1 MQPDQARQLID
12 SQLEALSEALAAG
25 QSDRLQAFLATMAR
39 FHRYSL
45 GNTLLIMVQ
54 SPEATHVAGFATWL
68 KLGRAVRKG
77 EKGIAILVP
86 IRPKAQAEDEKEKPD
101 AKAKAKD
108 GEEDE
113 RPVRF
118 KVGYV
123 FDVSQTEGDELPSL
137 ARPEGDPGQF
147 LPQLRNLVS
156 DMEIA
161 LEYRDDLGGAD
172 GLSSG
177 GLIAIRQG
185 LSPAEE
191 FSTLVHELAHEKLH
205 KGEGRV
211 GTTKRS
217 RELEAEA
224 VACVVSQGV
233 GLLAEPAS
241 SDYIQ
246 LYGGDKDALAASLF
260 KIRDA
265 AASILAALD
274 AGAFD

>member
-54 SPEATHVAGFATWL
+54 SPDATHVAGFATWL

-86 IRPKAQAEDEKEKPD
+86 IRPKAQVEDEKEQPE
-101 AKAKAKD
+101 AKATD
-108 GEEDE
+108 GEEEE

-118 KVGYV
+118 KVGHV
-123 FDVSQTEGDELPSL
+123 FDVSQTDGEALPSL

-172 GLSSG
+172 GLSIG

-205 KGEGRV
+205 KGEGRL

-246 LYGGDKDALAASLF
+246 FYGGDKDALAASLF